1 VSFILDALRKSDA
14 RRRMGQG
21 PDIDGGLGGASPSP
35 QQPGRGKS
43 IVLLVA
49 VLVVTLTAGL
59 VYMGRDVIGEQVAQ
73 WRERSDPVPD
83 RELTD
88 LDPVEAV
95 DTIEEPVPPHARG
108 RQAELPPI
116 EARRRAAAELRESDA
131 LPRERIV
138 SDADQI
144 EAELARRVAEDD
156 DAESAESAA
165 DRRARRMLQQRSQ
178 VVVEA
183 PQRDIRSEQEAEMAR
198 MERAMQE
205 AEQQRELEAR
215 RQAEGERMAEARRRA
230 AEERQREAEAE
241 AERRAQLASSQ
252 SRTGSERPEAVE
264 PVPEATE
271 GLDMAA
277 VTPPEEGGR
286 WSPEAAE
293 YIRAWELPLSIRR
306 NLPELNLTIHVYS
319 VESHR
324 RFVLVNGQR
333 FVIGDTIADGARL
346 VDIQREGAIV
356 DFREYRFLL
365 EP

>member
-21 PDIDGGLGGASPSP
+21 PDLDQGLGGASSP
-35 QQPGRGKS
+35 PPQPGRGKS
-43 IVLLVA
+43 ILLLVA
-49 VLVVTLTAGL
+49 IVMVTLTAGL
-59 VYMGRDVIGEQVAQ
+59 VYMGRDVIGERVAQ
-73 WRERSDPVPD
+73 WRGHSDQAMD
-83 RELTD
+83 RDRTD
-88 LDPVEAV
+88 LDSMAMV
-95 DTIEEPVPPHARG
+95 DTIEEPEPPHERG
-108 RQAELPPI
+108 RQAELPAI
-116 EARRRAAAELRESDA
+116 EARRRAAAEMRESDA
-131 LPRERIV
+131 LPRERVV
-138 SDADQI
+138 SDPAQI
-144 EAELARRVAEDD
+144 EAELSRRIAEDED
-156 DAESAESAA
+156 SDPAESAA
-165 DRRARRMLQQRSQ
+165 ERRARRMLQQRSQ

-183 PQRDIRSEQEAEMAR
+183 PQRDIRSEQEAELAR
-198 MERAMQE
+198 MERAMRE

-241 AERRAQLASSQ
+241 AERRAQLASQ
-252 SRTGSERPEAVE
+252 RRAPSETPSDAVATAPEIN
-264 PVPEATE
+264 E

-277 VTPPEEGGR
+277 VTPPEESGR
-286 WSPEAAE
+286 WAPEAAE

-306 NLPELNLTIHVYS
+306 NLPKLNLTIHVYS